1 MRQRMMKS
9 SILLAGAMV
18 LAGGIALAQSAIK
31 LFKVVTAKDE
41 IVIGLSE
48 EDLRKLGSA
57 RDLDN
62 LAQHLASSKQ
72 MTAWQ
77 YAVQRG
83 ADGQLEHAPLRRVA
97 LFANE
102 ALRIEPYS
110 PAYRIA
116 PAKN

>member
-1 MRQRMMKS
+1 MMKS

-18 LAGGIALAQSAIK
+18 LASGMAVAQTTIK
-31 LFKVVTAKDE
+31 LFKVVTPKDE
-41 IVIGLSE
+41 IVIGLSQ
-48 EDLRKLGSA
+48 EDLRKLGPA
-57 RDLDN
+57 PDLDN
-62 LAQHLASSKQ
+62 LAQHLASAKQ

-102 ALRIEPYS
+102 ALRLEPYS

-116 PAKN
+116 PPKK